1 MENVSQVHA
10 EQNREDF
17 EKWLAFLRGKG
28 YFNFWQ
34 DMNATD
40 YGVAQNRVRCFCV
53 SVLSDDYVEYD
64 FPEEI
69 PLETVVDD
77 YLETDVASKFFITS
91 EKADKLIGSLI
102 EKGVLPAI
110 EQRAESREQR
120 AESRE
125 QRAENLATL
134 QLTCQYE
141 SQKNLRQTALRQEL
155 TEGFLA

>member
-1 MENVSQVHA
+1 M
-10 EQNREDF
+10 D
-17 EKWLAFLRGKG
+17 
-28 YFNFWQ
+28 
-34 DMNATD
+34 
-40 YGVAQNRVRCFCV
+40 
-53 SVLSDDYVEYD
+53 
-64 FPEEI
+64 
-69 PLETVVDD
+69 
-77 YLETDVASKFFITS
+77 SKFFITNK
-91 EKADKLIGSLI
+91 KADLLIDSLI

-141 SQKNLRQTALRQEL
+141 SQKNFKRQTVLLQEL